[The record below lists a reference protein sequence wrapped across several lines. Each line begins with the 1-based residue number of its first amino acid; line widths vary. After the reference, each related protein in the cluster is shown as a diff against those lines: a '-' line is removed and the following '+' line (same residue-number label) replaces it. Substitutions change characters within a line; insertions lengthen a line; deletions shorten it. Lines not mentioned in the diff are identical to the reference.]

1 MVVTILTA
9 GFPPADTI
17 LLSCT
22 AQEGIHFLVFDPA
35 SLQVLLGTISG
46 HHKMIAVDSSRYL
59 HFWQARTDELEKRHC
74 GGSIVACHTIGPQ
87 MQEGLSACN
96 LFEIPCIV
104 RTAVKM
110 AVENLF
116 GQSQW
121 PL

>member
-1 MVVTILTA
+1 VVTTPTT

-17 LLSCT
+17 LFSGT
-22 AQEGIHFLVFDPA
+22 AQECIHFLVFDPA

-46 HHKMIAVDSSRYL
+46 HYKMIAVDSSRYL

-87 MQEGLSACN
+87 MQKGFSAFN
-96 LFEIPCIV
+96 LLEIPCIV
-104 RTAVKM
+104 RTGVKM

-116 GQSQW
+116 SQSQW